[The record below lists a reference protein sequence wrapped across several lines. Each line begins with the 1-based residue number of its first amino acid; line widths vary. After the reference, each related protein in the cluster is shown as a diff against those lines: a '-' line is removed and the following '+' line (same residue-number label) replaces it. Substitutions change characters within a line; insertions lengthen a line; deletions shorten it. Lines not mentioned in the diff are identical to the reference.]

1 MSLELLPELRNPSSS
16 STQITSLRAV
26 KNDIIGHGQKKQA
39 WIESGIVPILSHI
52 LTSRQGLGKY
62 PTGQEPEQDGS
73 RKRLLDEDECCLQAI
88 IIIGSLAQ
96 GMFPVDS
103 FIHWVIEGNVLNYK

>member
-1 MSLELLPELRNPSSS
+1 MEGTVPPELLSELRSPSSS
-16 STQITSLRAV
+16 SSQIQSLRAV
-26 KNDIIGHGQKKQA
+26 KNEIIGHVLKKQA

-62 PTGQEPEQDGS
+62 PAEQEFSYVG
-73 RKRLLDEDECCLQAI
+73 KRGRLVDEDERCLQGI

-96 GMFPVDS
+96 GMLLTGF
-103 FIHWVIEGNVLNYK
+103 LY